1 MPESVTDRFSKCH
14 EYIFFFT
21 KKPSGYYFDYKAV
34 EEKSATG
41 SVGGGGYAEAEMLI
55 GGETEHCEVKA
66 ESTDRGAYKNLQE
79 KGQATHSMHERRA
92 QGYKD
97 VVYQMVRKRDVFDV
111 PIKGYSG
118 AHFATYPVKLIEPLI
133 LAGCPKGGV
142 VLDTFNGAATTG
154 VVALKLRRRYV
165 GIELNPKYIE
175 LSERR
180 IANEAPVDLFDFA
193 EG

>member
-1 MPESVTDRFSKCH
+1 MPESVTDRFSKSH

-34 EEKSATG
+34 EEKSAT
-41 SVGGGGYAEAEMLI
+41 VGVMGA
-55 GGETEHCEVKA
+55 ETETLVDVAADACGEKA
-66 ESTDRGAYKNLQE
+66 EPTDRGAYKNLQD

-97 VVYQMVRKRDVFDV
+97 VNYQTVRKRDVFDV

-193 EG
+193 ER

>member
-1 MPESVTDRFSKCH
+1 M
-14 EYIFFFT
+14 
-21 KKPSGYYFDYKAV
+21 
-34 EEKSATG
+34 
-41 SVGGGGYAEAEMLI
+41 
-55 GGETEHCEVKA
+55 
-66 ESTDRGAYKNLQE
+66 Q
-79 KGQATHSMHERRA
+79 ERRA
-92 QGYKD
+92 GGGRD
-97 VVYQMVRKRDVFDV
+97 GNCRTVRKRDVFDV

-118 AHFATYPVKLIEPLI
+118 ADFATYPVKLIEPLI

-142 VLDTFNGAATTG
+142 VLDTLNGAATTG

-193 EG
+193 ER